1 MEVVITDRCVG
12 RGGGEQEQA
21 DGGGGSRGSNSLKG
35 IICFGIMT

>member
-21 DGGGGSRGSNSLKG
+21 GGGGSRGSNSLRG
-35 IICFGIMT
+35 SFVLG